1 MSKIALNDVGNL
13 IDATTSKTTINSNS
27 SKITTALDNTLS
39 RDGTSPNHMDASLDM
54 NDNHIYNL
62 PAPVSSTSPLR
73 LEDLSEFT
81 GGGTV
86 TNIPAG
92 GTTGQVLGKLSNDD
106 FDVGF
111 TNSVTSVSLALPTDF
126 TITGSPVTSTG
137 TLTGSWAT
145 TPTGT
150 GAMVRAASPTLSG
163 TVNINGSI
171 VDTSGNIT
179 TPNLRL
185 AGATSGT
192 TSILPAAVAS
202 GTITVPAVTDT
213 LVGKA
218 TTDTLTNK
226 TLNTAGAGN
235 VLQINSNT
243 VSAITGTGNTVV
255 LQTSPSLT
263 TPTLGA
269 ATATTVN
276 KVTITAPASAA
287 TLTIPDGVTLTGPA
301 ASGTAMTLGNT
312 ETVTGVKTFGS
323 AGAVGRL
330 KVAGTTS
337 GTTILDA
344 TAAASGTLTLP
355 AATDT
360 LVGKA
365 TTDTLTNKTLTSPII
380 SSISNT
386 GTLTLPTSTDT
397 LIGKA
402 TADTL
407 TNKTFNTA
415 GTGNVFQI
423 NGTGITA
430 ITGTT
435 SVVLSS
441 SPTITT
447 PTIAIINNTG
457 GVSIQGTNTNNSASS
472 GYVGEYVTA
481 TLSSGSATSLTTAVA
496 KTITSISLTAGDWDV
511 YGYVNYVQAGTT
523 NVTTLLTSLSLVD
536 NTRGTEELVTSF
548 GGSGITGGANPAGF
562 TPFARMSLSG
572 TTTVYLVARADF
584 TVSTCSGWGSMRAR
598 RIR

>member
-1 MSKIALNDVGNL
+1 MSKIALNDVGSL
-13 IDATTSKTTINSNS
+13 IDATTAKTTINSNN

-39 RDGTSPNHMDASLDM
+39 RDGTAPNMMAASIDM
-54 NDNHIYNL
+54 NDEHIYNL
-62 PAPVSSTSPLR
+62 PAPVASTSPLR
-73 LEDLSEFT
+73 LEDLSEFV

-111 TNSVTSVSLALPTDF
+111 TNSVTSVGLSLPSDLTV
-126 TITGSPVTSTG
+126 TGSPVTSSG
-137 TLTGSWAT
+137 TLTGSWAI

-150 GAMVRAASPTLSG
+150 GAMVRAVSPTLTG
-163 TVNINGSI
+163 TVNINGTL

-202 GTITVPAVTDT
+202 GTVTVPSVTDT

-226 TLNTAGAGN
+226 TLNTAGTGN

-263 TPTLGA
+263 TPTIGV

-301 ASGTAMTLGNT
+301 SSGTAMTLGNT

-337 GTTILDA
+337 GTTIIDA

-360 LVGKA
+360 LVGKT
-365 TTDTLTNKTLTSPII
+365 TTDTLTNKTLTSPTLTTPVLGTP
-380 SSISNT
+380 SS
-386 GTLTLPTSTDT
+386 GTLTSCTGLPISTGVSGLGSNVAT
-397 LIGKA
+397 FLATPSSSNLISAVTDETGSGA
-402 TADTL
+402 L
-407 TNKTFNTA
+407 VF
-415 GTGNVFQI
+415 GT
-423 NGTGITA
+423 
-430 ITGTT
+430 
-435 SVVLSS
+435 

-447 PTIAIINNTG
+447 PSVGGITMPTFGAFSAHKNTTNQTGIATTTFTKITFTTELFD
-457 GVSIQGTNTNNSASS
+457 QGSYYDAPNSKWTPPA
-472 GYVGEYVTA
+472 GYVHMVIAAYLNTVTIGSPCVVSLYKNGARFKDANFTAAGTGDCGIVTVIDLANGTDYYEVYVY
-481 TLSSGSATSLTTAVA
+481 LTTATTGTV
-496 KTITSISLTAGDWDV
+496 IGDT
-511 YGYVNYVQAGTT
+511 YA
-523 NVTTLLTSLSLVD
+523 
-536 NTRGTEELVTSF
+536 SF
-548 GGSGITGGANPAGF
+548 FMGHMV
-562 TPFARMSLSG
+562 R
-572 TTTVYLVARADF
+572 
-584 TVSTCSGWGSMRAR
+584 
-598 RIR
+598 